1 MPSTPVPGPRNPP
14 EPQALP
20 RRSDPWTDLALTLP
34 IFVVY
39 HLGVIFLP
47 FRNAADPV
55 TSELRALA
63 KHSLPA
69 YAALTLAI
77 GVGLVGVLFAFG
89 RRSALDP
96 KRFALVGLEGAL
108 YAALMRLAGAYVVG
122 SLRLAHAGADAGDD
136 GGVLGSVMMALGAG
150 FYEEVTFRVGIFG
163 IGAALIRRVFGGAL
177 AWIGVV
183 VWAVIEAGAFAAW
196 HYTGAL
202 GDTWDMGSFVF
213 RMVCGLVLTAIFAL
227 RGFAPAVWTHALY
240 DVWVMIFE

>member
-1 MPSTPVPGPRNPP
+1 MAPTGAPTPAPP
-14 EPQALP
+14 EARALP
-20 RRSDPWTDLALTLP
+20 RGSDPWTDLALTLP

-55 TSELRALA
+55 TSQLRALA
-63 KHSLPA
+63 RHSMPA

-77 GVGLVGVLFAFG
+77 GVVLAGALFAFG
-89 RRSALDP
+89 RRSALEP
-96 KRFALVGLEGAL
+96 KRFALVAIEGAL

-122 SLRLAHAGADAGDD
+122 SLRLAPGGEEQGA
-136 GGVLGSVMMALGAG
+136 LGSGVMALGAG

-163 IGAALIRRVFGGAL
+163 IGAAVIRGLFKGPL
-177 AWIGVV
+177 AWLCVA
-183 VWAVIEAGAFAAW
+183 VWAVAEAGAFAAW

-202 GDTWDMGSFVF
+202 GDPWDAGSFVF